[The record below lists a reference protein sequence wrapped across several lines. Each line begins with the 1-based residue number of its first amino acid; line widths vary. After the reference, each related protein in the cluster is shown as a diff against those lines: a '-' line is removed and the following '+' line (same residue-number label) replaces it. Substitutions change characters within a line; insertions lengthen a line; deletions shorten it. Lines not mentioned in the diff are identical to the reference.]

1 MKHTTVFL
9 VILLTLI
16 MSACTSGV
24 ANAPQDD
31 ISALAEDALALTTED
46 FLSTEYENAASLR
59 NQLALGIMALEGTAQ
74 AVLAE
79 QAVDLLPLWQAMAV
93 LEQSQNSAQ
102 VEVEALQTQLVE
114 SLSTEQLQAIAD
126 MRLTNDDLAAF
137 YSEQGIEMGSTSGES
152 QGMQGANKDMNEEE
166 RAAFR
171 AARQASEAGDSSGS
185 SGSGQERKN
194 ILTEEVIAFI
204 TELSN

>member
-102 VEVEALQTQLVE
+102 VEVDALQTQLVE

>member
-1 MKHTTVFL
+1 MKHTTILL

-31 ISALAEDALALTTED
+31 LSSLADDALASATED
-46 FLSTEYENAASLR
+46 FLITEYENAASLR
-59 NQLALGIMALEGTAQ
+59 NQIALGILALEGTQQ
-74 AVLAE
+74 AVTAE
-79 QAVDLLPLWQAMAV
+79 QAVDLLPLWQAMAA

-102 VEVEALQTQLVE
+102 IEVDALQTQLIE

-137 YSEQGIEMGSTSGES
+137 YADQGIEMGAQSGES
-152 QGMQGANKDMNEEE
+152 QGMQGANKDMSEEE
-166 RAAFR
+166 RASFR
-171 AARQASEAGDSSGS
+171 ATRQASEAGATSSGAE
-185 SGSGQERKN
+185 G
-194 ILTEEVIAFI
+194 
-204 TELSN
+204 